1 MQELISSV
9 VVFDRLNISGD
20 EMNLPAP
27 LFEGKLLRRYKRFFT
42 EIELVDGT
50 VVVAH
55 TPNTGSMKQ
64 CAVPGYKVLISK
76 ADNPKRKL
84 KYTLE
89 LILVGDHWVDTH
101 TQRTNRV
108 VEEALRNNKIASFE
122 DFQVQPEYKYGESRI
137 DFYLHKGDD
146 EVLLEVKNVTLC
158 CQEETACFPDA
169 VTTRGQKHL
178 RELLAAKQQGYRAVI
193 FFLIQRSEATE
204 FSPADDIDPE
214 YGRLLREVVA
224 AGVEA
229 LAYKTIVTPTENRV
243 GEKIPVI
250 L

>member
-1 MQELISSV
+1 MK
-9 VVFDRLNISGD
+9 
-20 EMNLPAP
+20 LPAP
-27 LFEGKLLRRYKRFFT
+27 LIEGTLLRRYKRFFT
-42 EIELVDGT
+42 DIELADGR

-64 CAVPGYKVLISK
+64 CAITGHRVLISES
-76 ADNPKRKL
+76 DNPKRKL

-89 LILVGDHWVDTH
+89 LIQVGEHWVDTH

-108 VEEALRNNKIASFE
+108 VEEALRNNGIKSLE
-122 DFQVQPEYKYGESRI
+122 DYRVQPEYKFGESRI
-137 DFYLHKGDD
+137 DFYLQKGA
-146 EVLLEVKNVTLC
+146 EKVLVEVKNVTLC
-158 CQEETACFPDA
+158 CNATTACFPDA

-178 RELLAAKQQGYRAVI
+178 RELLAAKKQGYRAVI
-193 FFLIQRSEATE
+193 FFLVQRAEAIE

-224 AGVEA
+224 GGVEA
-229 LAYKTIVTPTENRV
+229 MAYKTIVTPEENRV
-243 GEKIPVI
+243 GERIPVI

>member
-1 MQELISSV
+1 
-9 VVFDRLNISGD
+9 
-20 EMNLPAP
+20 MNLPAP

-42 EIELVDGT
+42 DIKLLDGT

-55 TPNTGSMKQ
+55 TPNTGRMKQ

-101 TQRTNRV
+101 TQRANRV
-108 VEEALRNNKIASFE
+108 VEEALRHNKIPSFE

-137 DFYLHKGDD
+137 DFYLHKGNDKI
-146 EVLLEVKNVTLC
+146 LLEVKNVTLC
-158 CQEETACFPDA
+158 CQEKTACFPDA

-178 RELLAAKQQGYRAVI
+178 RELLAAQQQGYRAVI
-193 FFLIQRSEATE
+193 FFLVQRSEALE
-204 FSPADDIDPE
+204 FSPADEIDPE

-224 AGVEA
+224 KGVGA
-229 LAYKTIVTPTENRV
+229 LAYKTIVTPEENRV
-243 GEKIPVI
+243 GERIPVV

>member
-1 MQELISSV
+1 MK
-9 VVFDRLNISGD
+9 
-20 EMNLPAP
+20 LPAP
-27 LFEGKLLRRYKRFFT
+27 LLKGKLLRRYKRFFT
-42 EIELVDGT
+42 DIELADGR

-64 CAVPGYKVLISK
+64 CAVAGYSVLISES
-76 ADNPKRKL
+76 DNPKRKL

-89 LILVGDHWVDTH
+89 LIRIGDHWVDTH

-108 VEEALRNNKIASFE
+108 VEEALRNRGITSLE
-122 DFQVQPEYKYGESRI
+122 DYRVQPEYKIGESRI
-137 DFYLHKGDD
+137 DFYLEKGN
-146 EVLLEVKNVTLC
+146 ERVLVEVKNVTLC
-158 CQEETACFPDA
+158 CNETTACFPDA

-178 RELLAAKQQGYRAVI
+178 RELLAAKKQGYRAVI
-193 FFLIQRSEATE
+193 FFLIQRAEAIQ

-224 AGVEA
+224 GGVEA
-229 LAYKTIVTPTENRV
+229 MAYKTVVTPEENRL
-243 GEKIPVI
+243 GEQIPVV